1 MPLRGCALPNAPG
14 CCGNQ
19 GSRGVSAGLGGA
31 HPHFLAALGPGQAA
45 AVRGG
50 GGVPLPW
57 QGCARRAHSSPG
69 WERPGDTRRGVT
81 GAAEKGGGRVRT
93 REESRTRHT
102 RASGVAMGSLECA
115 PQLPAL
121 RRGTASPSSLS
132 RWGSSPST
140 GFPGKGPGV
149 PTAKVFGF
157 LGGPAHRAKC
167 QPPTF
172 PSGAAPRLRP
182 EALQLSPSAAPAP
195 PACPLSG
202 WACTANYSK
211 RAAADYSGVWEAAE
225 GGDIRPVTG

>member
-81 GAAEKGGGRVRT
+81 GAAEKGGGGSERGRSLGRDTPGLLGLRWGVWNVPPNSQLSGEVPLLLPLSLAGVR
-93 REESRTRHT
+93 
-102 RASGVAMGSLECA
+102 A
-115 PQLPAL
+115 PQPGFRGRDPEYPPRRFLASLAALITELSVNPLPSQAE
-121 RRGTASPSSLS
+121 
-132 RWGSSPST
+132 
-140 GFPGKGPGV
+140 
-149 PTAKVFGF
+149 
-157 LGGPAHRAKC
+157 
-167 QPPTF
+167 
-172 PSGAAPRLRP
+172 LRP
-182 EALQLSPSAAPAP
+182 DCDQKP
-195 PACPLSG
+195 C
-202 WACTANYSK
+202 N
-211 RAAADYSGVWEAAE
+211 
-225 GGDIRPVTG
+225 